1 MVMSTITPPCFPPLG
16 PEGVRVFS
24 HRLTRG
30 HPCRLDDDDE
40 LCCIMS
46 QFRGVEEFLIDV
58 CLDADVC
65 FELSE
70 YLCLYSLGGVV

>member
-1 MVMSTITPPCFPPLG
+1 MLMHSTGFWHFGLG
-16 PEGVRVFS
+16 AFFIFIIFLIQVFV
-24 HRLTRG
+24 LIET
-30 HPCRLDDDDE
+30 
-40 LCCIMS
+40 I
-46 QFRGVEEFLIDV
+46 IDV